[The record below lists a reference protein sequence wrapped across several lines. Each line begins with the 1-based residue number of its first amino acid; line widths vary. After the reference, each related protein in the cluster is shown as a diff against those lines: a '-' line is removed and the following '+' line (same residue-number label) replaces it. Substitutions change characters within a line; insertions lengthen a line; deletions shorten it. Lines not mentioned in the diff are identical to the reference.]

1 MFMRLVQL
9 KVRPHSISQMK
20 SSYEKEI
27 VPELEKVDGCRFAS
41 LAQNATQPDEFIS
54 LTLWESPDA
63 ADRYVRDGTYARLLD
78 KVTAY
83 FATATEWKVQLTAD
97 QTLEYVET
105 VEEPEVKAYHVSSI
119 PQLSPPAEN
128 PETLYVR
135 VLSLRFKSGKM
146 DEFKRIYQSKIL
158 PLLQITKGCR
168 YACLTEN
175 ANDEDEAISMTIW
188 NSKSDA
194 DEYELNGTFFSLL
207 HDVGY
212 LLSELYQWKMAL
224 GREPGRKTVSSE
236 DLSVKGFSV
245 VTGRSFI

>member
-9 KVRPHSISQMK
+9 KVRPDSTSQMK

-41 LAQNATQPDEFIS
+41 LAQSAAQPDEFIS

-83 FATATEWKVQLTAD
+83 FATAAEWKVQLTAD
-97 QTLEYVET
+97 QMIEYLPG
-105 VEEPEVKAYHVSSI
+105 VEEPEVKAYNVSPI
-119 PQLSPPAEN
+119 PQTSTPSEDPG
-128 PETLYVR
+128 TLFVR
-135 VLSLRFKSGKM
+135 VLSLRLRPGKI
-146 DEFKRIYQSKIL
+146 DELKQIYQSRIL
-158 PLLQITKGCR
+158 PVLHITKGCR
-168 YACLTEN
+168 YAYLTES
-175 ANDEDEAISMTIW
+175 ASDKDEVISMTVW
-188 NSKSDA
+188 NSKEDA
-194 DEYELNGTFFSLL
+194 DEYDQDGTFSMLL
-207 HDVGY
+207 RETSH
-212 LLSELYQWKMAL
+212 LLSGLYQWKMAL
-224 GREPGRKTVSSE
+224 GREQGRKTVSSE